1 MKALHIL
8 KTVLKDT
15 IMSREKEYISE
26 AINEL
31 EQIQDRILQLEIEE
45 TDKIVQDIMLEK
57 DEALAIERLMY
68 KKLLE
73 KNKELSD
80 QIALN
85 NPFKN
90 RSCEDCKFKYV
101 VDSMCT
107 ECRCNESPID
117 YIDFDC
123 FPLFS
128 CSEWEPK
135 K

>member
-31 EQIQDRILQLEIEE
+31 EQIQDRILQLEIDE

-90 RSCEDCKFKYV
+90 RSCDNCKKG
-101 VDSMCT
+101 
-107 ECRCNESPID
+107 
-117 YIDFDC
+117 FDC
-123 FPLFS
+123 SIFKRLWKEKLRKEHS
-128 CSEWEPK
+128 QT
-135 K
+135 